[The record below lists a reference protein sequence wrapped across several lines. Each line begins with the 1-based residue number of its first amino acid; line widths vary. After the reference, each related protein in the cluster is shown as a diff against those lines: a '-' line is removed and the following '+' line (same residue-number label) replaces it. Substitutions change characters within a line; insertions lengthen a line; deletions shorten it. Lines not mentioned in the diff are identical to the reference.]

1 MTTGLKSIINLRKK
15 EVIDELI
22 NWKELRRTSSD
33 RMWEATTDW
42 LQCCEDDIDDYDID
56 DYYISL
62 SVEDQQICDEH
73 IIRLRKELMELSKMK
88 WA

>member
-1 MTTGLKSIINLRKK
+1 MTTGLKNIINLRKK

-22 NWKELRRTSSD
+22 NWKELRRTSND

-42 LQCCEDDIDDYDID
+42 LHYCEDDVDDYDID
-56 DYYISL
+56 DYYVSL
-62 SVEDQQICDEH
+62 SVEDQRTCDEH
-73 IIRLRKELMELSKMK
+73 ITRLRKELMELSNMK